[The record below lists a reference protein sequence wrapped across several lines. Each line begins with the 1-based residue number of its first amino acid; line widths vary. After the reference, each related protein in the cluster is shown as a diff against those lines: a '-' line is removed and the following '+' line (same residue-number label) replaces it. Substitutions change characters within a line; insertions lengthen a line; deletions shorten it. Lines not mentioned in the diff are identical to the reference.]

1 MAPGKCSETEHSRLP
16 FLPQLLACQCIA
28 PQLYCLSFHYI
39 IRTRCAIPLIGNI
52 ITHLIPCE
60 RIPRISHPPN
70 VQLDGFRV
78 LGEGYRVRHRVST
91 WHQPPP
97 ALRTKMSGMHKVQCG
112 NEVEHARAPVN
123 VSFLNGLHVTN
134 KEEHQSNPSYRRYL
148 NLF

>member
-1 MAPGKCSETEHSRLP
+1 MCNSMASACWAKDTVFATE
-16 FLPQLLACQCIA
+16 LA
-28 PQLYCLSFHYI
+28 L
-39 IRTRCAIPLIGNI
+39 G
-52 ITHLIPCE
+52 
-60 RIPRISHPPN
+60 IS
-70 VQLDGFRV
+70 
-78 LGEGYRVRHRVST
+78 
-91 WHQPPP
+91 PPP